1 MLGCVVP
8 RELKSLGAASS
19 VSPSGPTLLRL
30 PRLIGPCTRW
40 SATGRRFSARPSLPF
55 ARCLP
60 RGPRRTLPVW
70 HPTFQNMR
78 DGSRYRPEHEK
89 ACMKLREAYGLGTR
103 PRRVR
108 TGWLGRTGP
117 SVYGCSLDRRK
128 SVITPGNARA
138 FFRTQSPRSRGC
150 SSRANRARFG
160 SGRTAGNAG
169 TDMAPPRELETP
181 PNGRRRYVP
190 ARSLTEL
197 PAGSAHLRYCGNFHP
212 SADGSS
218 ALAPHPKSL
227 DRHPCDSRGHREG

>member
-1 MLGCVVP
+1 MRKGRRAGTIRSRGPVVMLGCVVP

-40 SATGRRFSARPSLPF
+40 SATRRRFSARPSLPF

-60 RGPRRTLPVW
+60 RRPRRTLPVW

-128 SVITPGNARA
+128 SVITPGNARL
-138 FFRTQSPRSRGC
+138 
-150 SSRANRARFG
+150 SSGRNPPGAGGAPQ
-160 SGRTAGNAG
+160 GRTAQGLAQG
-169 TDMAPPRELETP
+169 ERLATP
-181 PNGRRRYVP
+181 VQTWRRR
-190 ARSLTEL
+190 
-197 PAGSAHLRYCGNFHP
+197 GS
-212 SADGSS
+212 
-218 ALAPHPKSL
+218 
-227 DRHPCDSRGHREG
+227 